1 MTIEEIRKKATII
14 KIIKN
19 IIHYSL
25 LTYLFIGLFVIFNF
39 LREKYDLWLVIV
51 IDAIVLVVGV
61 FIDVM
66 FMVFAFSKK
75 ENKLIV
81 EYNKILQS
89 EEESQTKE

>member
-25 LTYLFIGLFVIFNF
+25 LTYLFIGLFVVFIF

-51 IDAIVLVVGV
+51 IDVGV
-61 FIDVM
+61 LLVGCFIDIM
-66 FMVFAFSKK
+66 FMAFAFSKK

-89 EEESQTKE
+89 EEESQTQE

>member
-19 IIHYSL
+19 IINYSL

>member
-51 IDAIVLVVGV
+51 IDAIVLLVGV